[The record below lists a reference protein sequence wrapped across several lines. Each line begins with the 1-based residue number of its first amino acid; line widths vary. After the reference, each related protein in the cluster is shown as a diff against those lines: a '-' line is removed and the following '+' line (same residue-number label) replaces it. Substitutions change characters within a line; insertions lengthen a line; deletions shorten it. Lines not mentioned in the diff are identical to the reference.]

1 MKIPVEARKEK
12 ARSIPGIAVAR
23 PGTRA
28 VRVVLPAYNEAD
40 SIGAVIRSLE
50 RAGLDSG
57 LRMHAI
63 VVDDGS
69 RDSTGEVVRAHDGQ
83 LEITLI
89 QHGTNLGLGAA
100 LRSGLLR
107 AIDMA
112 GDSDVIVTMDADDT
126 HTPGAIME
134 MVAKI
139 DAGFDVLIASRYRPG
154 AQVVGVPA
162 SRRFLSYA
170 ASLIFRIIFPIT
182 GVRDFT
188 CGYRAYRASVLKRA
202 TSRYRQ
208 EFVNQEGFQ
217 CMVDILLK
225 LSRMNLRFGEVPL
238 VLRYD
243 RKSGKSKMRVLRT
256 IWKTLALLFRRRLG
270 F

>member
-1 MKIPVEARKEK
+1 MTVPAEDKMEK
-12 ARSIPGIAVAR
+12 TRNTPGCAGS
-23 PGTRA
+23 GTRA
-28 VRVVLPAYNEAD
+28 IHVVLPAYNEAANV
-40 SIGAVIRSLE
+40 GAVLRSLE
-50 RAGLDSG
+50 KAGTDSG

-69 RDSTGEVVRAHDGQ
+69 SDSTGEVVRSHDAK

-89 QHGTNLGLGAA
+89 QHPTNLGLGAA
-100 LRSGLLR
+100 LRSGLLK
-107 AIDMA
+107 AIDIA
-112 GDSDVIVTMDADDT
+112 GDHDVIVTMDADDT
-126 HTPGAIME
+126 HTPAAIVE
-134 MVAKI
+134 MVRRI
-139 DAGFDVLIASRYRPG
+139 DEGLDVLIASRYRGG
-154 AQVVGVPA
+154 AQVVGVPP
-162 SRRFLSYA
+162 SRRFLSYS
-170 ASLIFRIIFPIT
+170 ASLLFRVVFPIR

-188 CGYRAYRASVLKRA
+188 CGYRAYRAPILRMA

-243 RKSGKSKMRVLRT
+243 RKSGKSKMKVLRT
-256 IWKTLALLFRRRLG
+256 IWKTLALLLRRRLG
-270 F
+270 L